1 MSFINMFKN
10 TIRGVDSEEISQEV
24 ITESE
29 GNSSQLQE
37 EEKKPEEILRR
48 DGFKIKLIT
57 KTAFGVQIDL
67 AKKYD
72 EEDLEK
78 SLKDYTIKIKEKSVF
93 IVY

>member
-1 MSFINMFKN
+1 MSFIKLIKENKSVN
-10 TIRGVDSEEISQEV
+10 DEEINQEV
-24 ITESE
+24 ITESK
-29 GNSSQLQE
+29 GNSSHLQE
-37 EEKKPEEILRR
+37 EEKKPEEVLRR

-78 SLKDYTIKIKEKSVF
+78 SLKGYTIKIKDKSVF